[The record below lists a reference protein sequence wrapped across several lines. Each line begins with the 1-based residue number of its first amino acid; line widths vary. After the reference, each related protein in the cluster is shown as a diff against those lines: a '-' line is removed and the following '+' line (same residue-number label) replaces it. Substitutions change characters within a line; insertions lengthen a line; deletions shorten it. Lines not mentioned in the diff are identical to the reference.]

1 MYYSLRITP
10 SQFNSSPHHCLQ
22 LFKNLRK
29 NLAEFEQSCFIV
41 ALEKINKYGEP
52 THEHFH
58 FNFLSDASKDSIQ
71 KRIRKYFEDL
81 TLVCRGNKCYALV
94 ECGEPDD
101 IKRWIRYLMKEK
113 WLPSHSCI
121 KDFTTDEI
129 SQMELL
135 AKDEFALTIKK
146 NLANR
151 KKLEDKTT
159 LFDKIVEKLEEQ
171 NPKLNSFKQIH
182 IFIMKFYTEEKKPL
196 NFTTIDGYAWN
207 YMVYSKLIT
216 LEQLFNATHKNML
229 IINQ

>member
-10 SQFNSSPHHCLQ
+10 SQFNASPKSCLL

-29 NLAEFEQSCFIV
+29 NLAEFEESCFIV
-41 ALEKINKYGEP
+41 ALEKTNKYGEP

-81 TLVCRGNKCYALV
+81 ALVCRGNKCYALV

-101 IKRWIRYLMKEK
+101 IKRWLRYLMKER
-113 WLPSHSCI
+113 WLPEHSCI
-121 KDFTTDEI
+121 KDFSTEEI

-135 AKDEFALTIKK
+135 AKDEFALTINR

-159 LFDKIVEKLEEQ
+159 LFDKIVKKLEEQ
-171 NPKLNSFKQIH
+171 NPKLNSFREINL
-182 IFIMKFYTEEKKPL
+182 FIIKYYVEDKKPV
-196 NFTTIDGYAWN
+196 NIQTIDGYTYN
-207 YMVYSKLIT
+207 YMISSGILT
-216 LEQLFNATHKNML
+216 AEQYYEATHRNLL
-229 IINQ
+229 IVS

>member
-10 SQFNSSPHHCLQ
+10 SQFNASLNQCLL

-29 NLAEFEQSCFIV
+29 NLVEFDKDCFIV
-41 ALEKINKYGEP
+41 ALEKTNKYGEP

-58 FNFLSDASKDSIQ
+58 FNFICDASKDSIQ

-81 TLVCRGNKCYALV
+81 SLVCRGNKCYALAD
-94 ECGEPDD
+94 CDEPDD
-101 IKRWIRYLMKEK
+101 IKRWLRYLMKEK

-129 SQMELL
+129 SAMVML

-146 NLANR
+146 NLATR

-159 LFDKIVEKLEEQ
+159 LFDKIIKKLEEQ
-171 NPKLNSFKQIH
+171 NPKLESFREINL
-182 IFIMKFYTEEKKPL
+182 FIIKYYVEDKKPV
-196 NFTTIDGYAWN
+196 NIQTIDGYTYN
-207 YMVYSKLIT
+207 YMISSGILT
-216 LEQLFNATHKNML
+216 AEQFYDATHRHL
-229 IINQ
+229 LLPQI